1 MPGGDRTGPM
11 GMGPRTGWGAGFCA
25 GYGVPG
31 FLNPGYGAGGAF
43 FGGRGGRG
51 RRNRF
56 FATGVPGWQ
65 YFAGNPIPGET
76 SFSAQPGTPQDELD
90 VLKGQTQ
97 YLENCLKELQA
108 RMEALASRN
117 KTE

>member
-1 MPGGDRTGPM
+1 MPSGDRTGPLGRGLM
-11 GMGPRTGWGAGFCA
+11 TGRGVGFCA

-31 FLNPGYGAGGAF
+31 FLNPGYGAGVAF
-43 FGGRGGRG
+43 FGARGGRG

-56 FATGVPGWQ
+56 FATGAPGWQ
-65 YFAGNPIPGET
+65 YFAGNPIPGGM
-76 SFSAQPGTPQDELD
+76 SFSAQPGTPQNELD
-90 VLKGQTQ
+90 ALKGQAQ
-97 YLENCLKELQA
+97 YLENGLKELQA

>member
-1 MPGGDRTGPM
+1 MPGGDRTGPAGRGSM
-11 GMGPRTGWGAGFCA
+11 TGRGTGFCA
-25 GYGVPG
+25 GYEVPG
-31 FLNPGYGAGGAF
+31 FSDPNYRQGGAP
-43 FGGRGGRG
+43 GGRGGRG

-56 FATGVPGWQ
+56 FTTGVPGWQ
-65 YFAGNPIPGET
+65 YFAGNPIPDET

-90 VLKGQTQ
+90 ALKGQAQ

-108 RMEALASRN
+108 RMETLAPGN

>member
-1 MPGGDRTGPM
+1 MPGGDRTGPA
-11 GMGPRTGWGAGFCA
+11 GRGPMTGRGAGFCA
-25 GYGVPG
+25 GYGVPE
-31 FLNPGYGAGGAF
+31 FSNPGYVAGGAF
-43 FGGRGGRG
+43 VGGRGGRG

-65 YFAGNPIPGET
+65 YFAGNPIPGGM
-76 SFSAQPGTPQDELD
+76 SFSAQPGTPKDELD
-90 VLKGQTQ
+90 LLKGQAH
-97 YLENCLKELQA
+97 YLENSLKELQA

>member
-1 MPGGDRTGPM
+1 MTG
-11 GMGPRTGWGAGFCA
+11 RGAGFCA

-31 FLNPGYGAGGAF
+31 FSDPGYVAGGAF

-56 FATGVPGWQ
+56 FATGVPGWHC
-65 YFAGNPIPGET
+65 FAGNPIPGEAP
-76 SFSAQPGTPQDELD
+76 FSAQPGTPQDELEA
-90 VLKGQTQ
+90 LKGQAQ
-97 YLENCLKELQA
+97 YLENGLKELQA
-108 RMEALASRN
+108 RMEALASRD

>member
-31 FLNPGYGAGGAF
+31 FSNVGYGAGHTL

-56 FATGVPGWQ
+56 FATGVPGRQ
-65 YFAGNPIPGET
+65 YFAGNPIPGGMP
-76 SFSAQPGTPQDELD
+76 FSGQPVTPEDEWD
-90 VLKGQTQ
+90 FLKGQAQ
-97 YLENCLKELQA
+97 YLENGLKELQA
-108 RMEALASRN
+108 RTEALASRK